1 MSTRKF
7 VSIVVSALV
16 VFVLVVSS
24 VSLALADDSVRSVA
38 AVVTG
43 YKTSSFGDL
52 EIEVVDAEGNIW
64 AYYADEAHIGDL
76 VVLAVFDF
84 EDLSYEDDEIVD
96 IVAVGRLDTHE
107 MVQWLIH

>member
-7 VSIVVSALV
+7 VSIVVSALI
-16 VFVLVVSS
+16 VFVVVISS
-24 VSLALADDSVRSVA
+24 VGFAVAEEDVRSVA

-43 YKTSSFGDL
+43 YKNSFGDL

-76 VVLAVFDF
+76 IILTIIDF
-84 EDLSYEDDEIVD
+84 GDPSFEDDEIIDVVT
-96 IVAVGRLDTHE
+96 VARLNDKE
-107 MVQWLIH
+107 MIQWLNH

>member
-24 VSLALADDSVRSVA
+24 VGLALADDSVRSVA
-38 AVVTG
+38 AEG
-43 YKTSSFGDL
+43 
-52 EIEVVDAEGNIW
+52 EVW
-64 AYYADEAHIGDL
+64 AYFADEAHIGDL
-76 VVLAVFDF
+76 VILTVFDF
-84 EDLSYEDDEIVD
+84 ADLSFEDDEIVD
-96 IVAVGRLDTHE
+96 VVTVGRLSDRE